1 MRSLVPFVVA
11 AVLLF
16 AAATGDAAL
25 PGLTSWWPGD
35 GNGTD
40 VTSGH
45 NAHLDGTVGFTT
57 AVVNQGFVLDGSDD
71 LVRVDDDP
79 DLHPDAGS
87 FTALAWEKTS
97 GPMAPGGGV
106 IIRHYECAGECSF
119 PTRDGDWDL
128 RVSKDGLDEGF
139 IRENGADGDT

>member
-16 AAATGDAAL
+16 AAATGDASL

-45 NAHLDGTVGFTT
+45 NATLDGTVGFTT
-57 AVVNQGFVLDGSDD
+57 AVVGQGFLLDGTDD
-71 LVRVDDDP
+71 LVRIPDDP
-79 DLHPDAGS
+79 DLHPGTGS
-87 FTALAWEKTS
+87 FTALGWAKTT
-97 GPMAPGGGV
+97 GPLPINGGV
-106 IIRHYECAGECSF
+106 IIRH
-119 PTRDGDWDL
+119 
-128 RVSKDGLDEGF
+128 
-139 IRENGADGDT
+139 